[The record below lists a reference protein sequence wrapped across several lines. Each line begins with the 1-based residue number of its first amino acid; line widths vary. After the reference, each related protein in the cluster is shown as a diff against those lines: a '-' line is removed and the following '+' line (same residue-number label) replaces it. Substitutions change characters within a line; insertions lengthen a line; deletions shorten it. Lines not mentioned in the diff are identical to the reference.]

1 MGETLVQVGRP
12 LRVTMIWQGLASTV
26 LAVLGGV
33 TVGSQGFVSAALGG
47 AIGIAGVLIFAL
59 VSARRAEN
67 SASAVRIAL
76 RAEAAKVIVIVL
88 LLWLAFAVYREMV
101 VPAFFGAFMIS
112 VLLSGIAFGLSGD

>member
-1 MGETLVQVGRP
+1 
-12 LRVTMIWQGLASTV
+12 MIWQGLASTV